1 MELELYY
8 NKETDCLQ
16 RVLDGKLINHDE
28 YVNGTEFIPEFGEDF
43 ETAYDI
49 KNAST
54 EDILEAYDLIL
65 LDFRSFETEDYI
77 KGHFENISKEEIQ
90 GELIL
95 ERNINAQWVN
105 HSPENLEILFLDNNK
120 KYKLR

>member
-1 MELELYY
+1 MILKLYY

-16 RVLDGKLINHDE
+16 RVLDDKLINHDE

-43 ETAYDI
+43 ETVYDI

-54 EDILEAYDLIL
+54 EDILEAYDVILI
-65 LDFRSFETEDYI
+65 DFKNFETEDYI
-77 KGHFENISKEEIQ
+77 KKHFENISNEKIQ

-95 ERNINAQWVN
+95 ERKINAKWTN
-105 HSPENLEILFLDNNK
+105 SSSESLEMLFLDNDK
-120 KYKLR
+120 KYKMR